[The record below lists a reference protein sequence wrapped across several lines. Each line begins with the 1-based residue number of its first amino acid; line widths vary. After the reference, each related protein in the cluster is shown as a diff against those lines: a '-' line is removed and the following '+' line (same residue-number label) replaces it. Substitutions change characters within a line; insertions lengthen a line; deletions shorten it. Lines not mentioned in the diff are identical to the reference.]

1 VRIVAFIVVGSCL
14 ALAPWAYGQA
24 TFRAGVDVVAC
35 YATVVGEDG
44 ALMPHLTARDFELK
58 ADGKPQDITVFQ
70 AGLLP
75 ITIVVLL
82 DDSPSMHASK
92 PSTTVAGTAFIRRLR
107 PGDRATVGVFSRT
120 VTLDGALTSDTDEL
134 IGRLGVSSPVMAGT
148 ALWDA
153 LNAAMAVLEDEPGR
167 RVVLVLTDGDDNTSE
182 MTSVAMAER
191 AIREGVM
198 VYAIGIRST
207 EGRLGR
213 GLKDLARDT
222 GGFFFELKPSDN
234 LTSVFQRVADELHAQ
249 YLIGF
254 SPGVLDG
261 RAHRLQLKAR
271 RPGLTVRARMSYVAL
286 APGLPAPK

>member
-1 VRIVAFIVVGSCL
+1 M
-14 ALAPWAYGQA
+14 
-24 TFRAGVDVVAC
+24 DVVAC

-44 ALMPHLTARDFELK
+44 ALVPHLTARDFELK

-120 VTLDGALTSDTDEL
+120 VTLDRALTSDTDEL

-198 VYAIGIRST
+198 VYAIGIRGT
-207 EGRLGR
+207 EGRLSR